1 MQGFGKKT
9 LLWDT
14 ILPKP
19 VIFYIPF
26 PSILFK
32 KAAKMFTFK
41 CDLPLGFF
49 QLHLY

>member
-14 ILPKP
+14 ILAEP

-32 KAAKMFTFK
+32 KQWR
-41 CDLPLGFF
+41 C
-49 QLHLY
+49 LHLNLIFL